1 MRYLLICLFAAAG
14 GISCALPI
22 ESSSEDACPAEAC
35 EGSVDMAAS
44 PDPGGGSAGADP
56 PGAPVSGA
64 EEGADSSA
72 GAISAGTREE
82 SGTAARAS
90 APAFK
95 HPGVLVS
102 RGQLDFVK
110 AKIAAGQQPW
120 KEDFDKAR
128 ATKYGQLPYTPRP
141 VEIMKCGNG
150 SNPLDQGCTASRE
163 DAVAA
168 YTQTLIWYY
177 TGNRAYADSA
187 IAILDAWSSTLKE
200 IVFDPA
206 KVKTDPGQNNG
217 PLQAAWLAELFPR
230 SAELLRHAGA
240 GWPESNAKR
249 FGRMLND
256 VLVPKIRDG
265 WGYQANWNLSMADGM
280 INIGVYN
287 DDRALFD
294 RGVAMWRE
302 RVPYNVY
309 LASDGRLPRR
319 PPGYSTDE
327 KLLSLWYGQS
337 DFTGRSGHTQET
349 CRDLEHS
356 QMGLASTVYAAE
368 TAGLQGIDLYGE
380 QQERIMA
387 SAEYLAK
394 YINRFPSKKSIEV
407 EVEPAMCGGRLKTR
421 DVPVWELVYNHYA
434 RRKGKSMP
442 ETRKVRDRI
451 RGYSGNDR
459 DVTTLQITWE
469 ALTHGDTGRAG
480 YP

>member
-1 MRYLLICLFAAAG
+1 
-14 GISCALPI
+14 
-22 ESSSEDACPAEAC
+22 
-35 EGSVDMAAS
+35 MAAES
-44 PDPGGGSAGADP
+44 EPGVGLADAGAD
-56 PGAPVSGA
+56 AT
-64 EEGADSSA
+64 ADD
-72 GAISAGTREE
+72 GE
-82 SGTAARAS
+82 
-90 APAFK
+90 APAFR

-120 KEDFDKAR
+120 KSDFDKAKGS
-128 ATKYGQLPYTPRP
+128 KYGRLPYTARP

-150 SNPLDQGCTASRE
+150 SNPLDQGCTASRD

-168 YTQTLIWYY
+168 YTQALIWYH

-187 IAILDAWSSTLKE
+187 IAILNAWSSTLKE

-206 KVKTDPGQNNG
+206 NVRTDPGQNNG

-240 GWPESNAKR
+240 GWPESQAEQ
-249 FGRMLND
+249 FGRMLTE

-280 INIGVYN
+280 INIGVYT

-309 LASDGRLPRR
+309 LSSDGRLPKR
-319 PPGYSTDE
+319 PPGHSTDA
-327 KLLSLWYGQS
+327 KLIELWYGQS
-337 DFTGRSGHTQET
+337 SFTGRSGHTQET
-349 CRDLEHS
+349 CRDLSHT

-368 TAGLQGIDLYGE
+368 TAGLQGVDLYGE
-380 QQERIMA
+380 QQERIKA
-387 SAEYLAK
+387 SFEYVGK
-394 YINRFPSKKSIEV
+394 YLNQFPSTTEIEAEV
-407 EVEPAMCGGRLKTR
+407 EDAMCGGLIEVH
-421 DVPVWELVYNHYA
+421 DVPVWELAYNHYA
-434 RRKGKSMP
+434 GRKGQSMP
-442 ETRKVRDRI
+442 QSRKVRDRI
-451 RGYSGNDR
+451 RGQSGNHR
-459 DVTTLQITWE
+459 DVTNVQITWE
-469 ALTHGDTGRAG
+469 ALTHGDTGSAG

>member
-1 MRYLLICLFAAAG
+1 MIGLFAAG
-14 GISCALPI
+14 TISCALPT
-22 ESSSEDACPAEAC
+22 ESTPDDACAAEAC
-35 EGSVDMAAS
+35 EGAVDMAAP
-44 PDPGGGSAGADP
+44 PDPGGGSADDAGPLGAT
-56 PGAPVSGA
+56 VSGA

-72 GAISAGTREE
+72 GAISAGVSE
-82 SGTAARAS
+82 GGGAAVLAS

-102 RGQLDFVK
+102 RGHLDFVK

-120 KEDFDKAR
+120 KGDFDKAR

-141 VEIMKCGNG
+141 IAIMKCGNG
-150 SNPLDQGCTASRE
+150 SNPLDQGCSASRE

-177 TGNRAYADSA
+177 TGDRAYAKSA
-187 IAILDAWSSTLKE
+187 MAILDAWSSTLKE

-206 KVKTDPGQNNG
+206 KVKTDDGQNNG

-240 GWPESNAKR
+240 GWPESKAKQ
-249 FGRMLND
+249 FGRMLTE

-287 DDRALFD
+287 DDRELFD

-302 RVPYNVY
+302 RVPLNVY
-309 LASDGRLPRR
+309 LASDGPLPRR
-319 PPGYSTDE
+319 PPGYTDA
-327 KLLSLWYGQS
+327 KLISLWYGQT

-380 QQERIMA
+380 QQARITA
-387 SAEYLAK
+387 SAEYLARFL
-394 YINRFPSKKSIEV
+394 NRFPSKRSIDV
-407 EVEPAMCGGRLKTR
+407 EVEPSTCGGKLGTR

-434 RRKGKSMP
+434 RRKGQAMP

-459 DVTTLQITWE
+459 DVTNVQITWE

>member
-1 MRYLLICLFAAAG
+1 
-14 GISCALPI
+14 
-22 ESSSEDACPAEAC
+22 
-35 EGSVDMAAS
+35 
-44 PDPGGGSAGADP
+44 
-56 PGAPVSGA
+56 
-64 EEGADSSA
+64 
-72 GAISAGTREE
+72 
-82 SGTAARAS
+82 
-90 APAFK
+90 
-95 HPGVLVS
+95 
-102 RGQLDFVK
+102 
-110 AKIAAGQQPW
+110 
-120 KEDFDKAR
+120 
-128 ATKYGQLPYTPRP
+128 
-141 VEIMKCGNG
+141 
-150 SNPLDQGCTASRE
+150 
-163 DAVAA
+163 
-168 YTQTLIWYY
+168 
-177 TGNRAYADSA
+177 
-187 IAILDAWSSTLKE
+187 
-200 IVFDPA
+200 
-206 KVKTDPGQNNG
+206 
-217 PLQAAWLAELFPR
+217 
-230 SAELLRHAGA
+230 
-240 GWPESNAKR
+240 
-249 FGRMLND
+249 MLND

-294 RGVAMWRE
+294 HGVAMWRE

-309 LASDGRLPRR
+309 LASDGRLPLR

-407 EVEPAMCGGRLKTR
+407 EGEPSMCGGRLKTR

-442 ETRKVRDRI
+442 ETRTVRDRI

-459 DVTTLQITWE
+459 DVTTVQITWE

>member
-1 MRYLLICLFAAAG
+1 MRYHMIPLLAVVAASSACLAPTEAA
-14 GISCALPI
+14 
-22 ESSSEDACPAEAC
+22 SEGAC
-35 EGSVDMAAS
+35 EGEEC
-44 PDPGGGSAGADP
+44 GGSLDRAAES
-56 PGAPVSGA
+56 APDGDSAVESGDGDTSVA
-64 EEGADSSA
+64 AADS
-72 GAISAGTREE
+72 GG
-82 SGTAARAS
+82 
-90 APAFK
+90 APAFR

-120 KEDFDKAR
+120 KGDFDKAKGTR
-128 ATKYGQLPYTPRP
+128 YGRLPYTPRP
-141 VEIMKCGNG
+141 VEVMKCGNG
-150 SNPLDQGCTASRE
+150 SNPLDQGCTASRD

-177 TGNRAYADSA
+177 TGNQAYADSA
-187 IAILDAWSSTLKE
+187 ISILNAWSSSLRE
-200 IVFDPA
+200 LVFDPA
-206 KVKTDPGQNNG
+206 KVRTDPGQNNG

-240 GWPESNAKR
+240 GWPESEAAR
-249 FGRMLND
+249 FGRMLTD

-280 INIGVYN
+280 INIGIYN

-309 LASDGRLPRR
+309 LASDGRLPKR
-319 PPGYSTDE
+319 PPGYSTDA
-327 KLLSLWYGQS
+327 KLLELWYGQS

-349 CRDLEHS
+349 CRDLPHT

-380 QQERIMA
+380 QEERIKA
-387 SAEYLAK
+387 SFEYVAK
-394 YINRFPSKKSIEV
+394 LLNRSPSATDIKLEV
-407 EVEPAMCGGRLKTR
+407 EASLCGGELKVK
-421 DVPVWELVYNHYA
+421 DVPIWELVYNHYV
-434 RRKGKSMP
+434 RREGQAMP
-442 ETRKVRDRI
+442 ESRKVRDRI
-451 RGYSGNDR
+451 RGQSGNSR
-459 DVTTLQITWE
+459 DVTNVQITWE
-469 ALTHGDTGRAG
+469 ALTHADTGSAG